1 MAVCKAWQ
9 SACYTPTLLRHLHL
23 RGGRYGMEHYSLER
37 LAAMGSWLV
46 RRRPAQH
53 ATSITFSIVL
63 PTAGPVLLGNGAQAA
78 HAELQLQLQQQQ
90 QQEQAEEGEVNQ
102 PMPPVLQHIPL
113 PVQLGAAAAQP
124 LALVGQQQQQQQQQ
138 HGVGEDSE
146 DDGSSSDAQD
156 ESAAEDPHESDLMT
170 TCLAAV
176 AATATPSLTSM
187 QLSIECITLTMGGWP
202 GGLTSLTRLGFT
214 NHDGGVRAERA

>member
-1 MAVCKAWQ
+1 MAVCRAWQ

-53 ATSITFSIVL
+53 ATSMTFSIVL

-78 HAELQLQLQQQQ
+78 QAELQLQLQ

-102 PMPPVLQHIPL
+102 PMPPALQHIPL
-113 PVQLGAAAAQP
+113 AVQLGLAAAQP
-124 LALVGQQQQQQQQQ
+124 HALAGQQQQQQQQY
-138 HGVGEDSE
+138 GVGEESE
-146 DDGSSSDAQD
+146 DDGSSSDAHD